1 MELRGTPR
9 LGRTLALP
17 VGCLAA
23 AALSGGLAWAVFVSD
38 RWLWGAAVSVGI
50 FGVYELVR
58 AQRLLFRQRRLAE
71 DWLRSATGVFVP
83 PPYLWRAEQLC
94 SPCERRILARTLRLI
109 EQRAYERPVGRRSPR
124 HLAAVR
130 EHRESVRSLA
140 RALESLEE
148 PVTPAGMLR
157 VLDLVTG
164 AGSPLWAT
172 TTDGAL
178 CDAISTTLAILT
190 PRKLDS
196 TPATRAA

>member
-1 MELRGTPR
+1 LELRGTPG

-23 AALSGGLAWAVFVSD
+23 AALSVGLAWTVSGPD
-38 RWLWGAAVSVGI
+38 RWLRSVSVSIGI
-50 FGVYELVR
+50 FGGYELVR
-58 AQRLLFRQRRLAE
+58 AQRLLLRQRRLAD

-83 PPYLWRAEQLC
+83 PPYVWRAEQLC
-94 SPCERRILARTLRLI
+94 SPGQRRTLARMLRLI
-109 EQRAYERPVGRRSPR
+109 EQRAFERPVGRLSPF

-164 AGSPLWAT
+164 AGSPLWGT
-172 TTDGAL
+172 TNDAAL
-178 CDAISTTLAILT
+178 GDAISTTFAILT
-190 PRKLDS
+190 PRRLES
-196 TPATRAA
+196 TLAACAA

>member
-1 MELRGTPR
+1 
-9 LGRTLALP
+9 LP

-23 AALSGGLAWAVFVSD
+23 ATLSGSLAWTVFTPD
-38 RWLWGAAVSVGI
+38 RWLRGAAVSVAI

-58 AQRLLFRQRRLAE
+58 ALRFLFRQRRLAD

-83 PPYLWRAEQLC
+83 PRYLWRAEQLC
-94 SPCERRILARTLRLI
+94 SPGQRRILARTLRLI
-109 EQRAYERPVGRRSPR
+109 EQRAYERPVGLQSPR

-157 VLDLVTG
+157 ILDLVTG

-178 CDAISTTLAILT
+178 GDAISTTFAILT
-190 PRKLDS
+190 PRRLDS
-196 TPATRAA
+196 TPAVCTA